1 MLHHVSMRQKPEHK
15 TRPEITGHQRN
26 RSLHGGQE
34 LASRSGD
41 GDGRPIY
48 VDIREV
54 SRHLKIMTS
63 TLYAWVA
70 RRKIPFIKIHGLI
83 RFRIDEIDRWVES
96 FRKAERQPLTIPPIR
111 SSPEGIDDLIA
122 RAKRAVYTPHHG
134 ETGPKSSLIRK
145 GEHDG
150 AE

>member
-1 MLHHVSMRQKPEHK
+1 MEQKPEYKARTPMARH
-15 TRPEITGHQRN
+15 RRN
-26 RSLHGGQE
+26 RYLHVGQE
-34 LASRSGD
+34 PRDEID
-41 GDGRPIY
+41 GGANIDGRPVY
-48 VDIREV
+48 LDIREV
-54 SRHLKIMTS
+54 SRHLKIKTS

-96 FRKAERQPLTIPPIR
+96 FRKAERQPLTIPSIR
-111 SSPEGIDDLIA
+111 SSSEGIDDLIA